1 MLMSI
6 FFSAP
11 EYGELEEGIG
21 ELHMLLVL
29 PHLIFF
35 GLPPLLLHRVPLL
48 QVFADLD
55 HPTRQHL
62 EGVLIRRHEMAS
74 HGSLQAEFPPVV
86 RLLRQSKVTV
96 LRWGRE

>member
-1 MLMSI
+1 MLV
-6 FFSAP
+6 
-11 EYGELEEGIG
+11 
-21 ELHMLLVL
+21 VL

-55 HPTRQHL
+55 HPTGEHL

-74 HGSLQAEFPPVV
+74 HGSLQADFSPVV
-86 RLLRQSKVTV
+86 GLLRQSKVAV
-96 LRWGRE
+96 LRRSRE